1 MTYRI
6 SNQAGQL
13 VTVALPT
20 FVLIVTL
27 LVFAFWGTIEA
38 AEADQVSKQ
47 ADMNKIE
54 LAYLGL
60 NP

>member
-13 VTVALPT
+13 ISVALPT
-20 FVLIVTL
+20 FVLIAAL
-27 LVFAFWGTIEA
+27 LGFAFWGSIEA
-38 AEADQVSKQ
+38 AEEDQEFQ
-47 ADMNKIE
+47 HAETNQIE
-54 LAYLGL
+54 LAYLGM